1 MCLFYQREGQGEEMK
16 TGVEDEEDIREDDVA
31 NNDAS
36 PPDADTS
43 TTEPR
48 DIVLNKHIIRSV
60 ADKVC
65 NYMNIL
71 YSFLNPGQKF
81 PYNLCRW
88 GGEKFPHKLT
98 TLNLINIT
106 P

>member
-65 NYMNIL
+65 KYSKIL
-71 YSFLNPGQKF
+71 YSFLIPDKSF
-81 PYNLCRW
+81 PTIFAGGAEESSPINL
-88 GGEKFPHKLT
+88 PPQILLT
-98 TLNLINIT
+98 
-106 P
+106 